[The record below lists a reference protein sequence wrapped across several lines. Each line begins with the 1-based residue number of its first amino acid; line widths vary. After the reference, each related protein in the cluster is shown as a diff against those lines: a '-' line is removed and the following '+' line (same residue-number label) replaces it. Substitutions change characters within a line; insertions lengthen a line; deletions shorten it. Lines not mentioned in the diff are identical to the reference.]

1 MVEFKE
7 GSKVTKIG
15 VNLQTLVMM
24 HGGRRLWNKKL
35 IGTYKPLKDS
45 SHPEAKLKVSCT
57 LNSPEIYV

>member
-1 MVEFKE
+1 MVELKE
-7 GSKVTKIG
+7 GGKVTKIA

-35 IGTYKPLKDS
+35 IGTYRPMKDS
-45 SHPEAKLKVSCT
+45 SHPEAKLKISCI

>member
-1 MVEFKE
+1 MLVELKE

-35 IGTYKPLKDS
+35 IGTYKPTKDS
-45 SHPEAKLKVSCT
+45 CHPEAKLKVSCT
-57 LNSPEIYV
+57 LISP